1 MSSTCL
7 RNQRFRKH
15 DSKFEELVTMLSAK
29 GTIHCLQ
36 YLYLFVYQVLRTF
49 NMLTKSKISEAR
61 CSDVENIV
69 TMLSNEVAIH
79 SWFQV
84 RRTCNH
90 VECQR
95 HDTLLAILYL
105 FVFPNFEEI
114 CKHVEHRRCDTYL
127 FYQIMMLG
135 ETHTAINTRKEV
147 TSCFT
152 MPTKL
157 KKFSKPI
164 R

>member
-1 MSSTCL
+1 MTILST
-7 RNQRFRKH
+7 
-15 DSKFEELVTMLSAK
+15 A

-36 YLYLFVYQVLRTF
+36 YYLFVYQVLRTF

-61 CSDVENIV
+61 
-69 TMLSNEVAIH
+69 
-79 SWFQV
+79 FQI

-127 FYQIMMLG
+127 FYQIMING
-135 ETHTAINTRKEV
+135 ELYILQLSSSQERRINHDYLLSWSIWFRQN
-147 TSCFT
+147 SN
-152 MPTKL
+152 L
-157 KKFSKPI
+157 
-164 R
+164 